1 MKKGTKDWS
10 QLEQT
15 VKDLQKQNRELKEDY
30 TKMCSMH
37 DDAIKEIVSLKRS
50 VTSYKGANSKLK
62 KEVEMYKNL
71 DLEGDELYEKR
82 IAETDKL
89 KLALEAKDKAL
100 KEKESVISGLN
111 EQVYKLSQQVQT
123 LKDSVAKKNADIQD
137 LNALLD
143 YEKLPWWKK
152 MLHVC

>member
-1 MKKGTKDWS
+1 MSKKKENHFENVEEEVNFLRKQNAGMRGQIS
-10 QLEQT
+10 L
-15 VKDLQKQNRELKEDY
+15 LQKQVKKYKE
-30 TKMCSMH
+30 
-37 DDAIKEIVSLKRS
+37 
-50 VTSYKGANSKLK
+50 
-62 KEVEMYKNL
+62 L

-82 IAETDKL
+82 IAEIDDL
-89 KLALEAKDKAL
+89 KAVLCAKDKL
-100 KEKESVISGLN
+100 VKDKENVISGLN

>member
-1 MKKGTKDWS
+1 MSKRKENHFESVD
-10 QLEQT
+10 EE
-15 VKDLQKQNRELKEDY
+15 VKFLRKQNAGMRGQISLLQKQVKKYKE
-30 TKMCSMH
+30 
-37 DDAIKEIVSLKRS
+37 
-50 VTSYKGANSKLK
+50 
-62 KEVEMYKNL
+62 L

-82 IAETDKL
+82 IAEIDDL
-89 KLALEAKDKAL
+89 KAVLCAKDKL
-100 KEKESVISGLN
+100 VKDKENVISGLN

-152 MLHVC
+152 LFMR